1 MLIHLSSRPDNT
13 TQHRSQTKPVQLQKE
28 KTSTTHSLPGPT
40 QRPSCWWSVAW
51 LDGQEREQRIC
62 QNRSTDAS
70 ASDWISKAE
79 LEDLAAARGSIRRAR
94 LDLSRGDE
102 DSVNMPSSAPTSLVA
117 VVARGF
123 VPERHGS
130 CVVCTLW
137 VSSQEVAVA
146 LENSIAEFAPKPD
159 NVRPKAWRWLFRY
172 SVQCVSRSRRTPRR
186 NGSSYTL
193 CSFLRPRCMTG

>member
-28 KTSTTHSLPGPT
+28 KTSTTHSCQG
-40 QRPSCWWSVAW
+40 RHRGRVVGGVFAW

-102 DSVNMPSSAPTSLVA
+102 DSVNNAIVCTDFIGGGCC
-117 VVARGF
+117 AR
-123 VPERHGS
+123 VCPERHGS
-130 CVVCTLW
+130 CVVALCGSRRRKSPSLSKTASPSLLRNQTMFGQKLGDG
-137 VSSQEVAVA
+137 SSVIQ
-146 LENSIAEFAPKPD
+146 
-159 NVRPKAWRWLFRY
+159 Y
-172 SVQCVSRSRRTPRR
+172 SVSQGHDARLDATGHLTRFAASCVP
-186 NGSSYTL
+186 GV
-193 CSFLRPRCMTG
+193 